1 MCKCPNKVNKHK
13 LLYKIIPKTQINKRM
28 SILINKKFSLSIKM
42 IRNQRRQNRMRKH
55 NESKELDKRN
65 KKLNK
70 PKKTINSNK

>member
-1 MCKCPNKVNKHK
+1 
-13 LLYKIIPKTQINKRM
+13 
-28 SILINKKFSLSIKM
+28 M